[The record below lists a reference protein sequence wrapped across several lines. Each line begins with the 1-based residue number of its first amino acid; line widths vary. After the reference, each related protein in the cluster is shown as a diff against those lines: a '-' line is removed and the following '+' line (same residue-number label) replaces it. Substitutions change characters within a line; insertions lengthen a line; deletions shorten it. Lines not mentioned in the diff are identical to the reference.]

1 MEKKF
6 KIGDSVI
13 LKSGGPTMT
22 VTKHVGTIPLSGP
35 SQYTGRIQCT
45 WFIDNKVEKAEFPQE
60 ALEPEE

>member
-22 VTKHVGTIPLSGP
+22 VTAFIGTRPMSGP
-35 SQYTGRIQCT
+35 SQYTGRVTCS
-45 WFIDNKVEKAEFPQE
+45 WFTDNKVQTADFPQDS
-60 ALEPEE
+60 LELEN